1 MRLFQFSQLLLPL
14 YALRII
20 ELLEFE
26 GNATHFCLQKTVI
39 SVCSDTI
46 QAGGADESSWHLI
59 GRCLHS

>member
-1 MRLFQFSQLLLPL
+1 MRLLFQFSKLLLPL

-26 GNATHFCLQKTVI
+26 RNATHFCLQKTVI
-39 SVCSDTI
+39 SVYTDTI
-46 QAGGADESSWHLI
+46 QSGGADESWHLI